1 MVPDIVALIEDIEDV
16 LDLFGDTGSV
26 DVYRIQDILNLY
38 KTHYKEFGG

>member
-1 MVPDIVALIEDIEDV
+1 MVEDLIDDIEDV

-38 KTHYKEFGG
+38 KTPSKECGG